1 MVDQLAVSLLIL
13 ELEFFI
19 SILVLWICFLD
30 SIPFI
35 GIMRMRRGVATVKIG
50 IEIRVCRASSRSA
63 RAAKG
68 ESAGDK
74 LYYFV

>member
-1 MVDQLAVSLLIL
+1 
-13 ELEFFI
+13 
-19 SILVLWICFLD
+19 LD

-63 RAAKG
+63 PGCCEILGIDIFLHLLAARD
-68 ESAGDK
+68 ESFTECVHIHPIDLK
-74 LYYFV
+74 V